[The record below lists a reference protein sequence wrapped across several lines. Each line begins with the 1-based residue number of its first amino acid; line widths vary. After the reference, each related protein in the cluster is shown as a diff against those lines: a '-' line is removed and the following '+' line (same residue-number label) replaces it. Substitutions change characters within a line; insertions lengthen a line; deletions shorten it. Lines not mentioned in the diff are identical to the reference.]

1 MLLPNKFL
9 LTSLSVLALVACNKK
24 DDTPELSDTF
34 ASRKVILSD
43 ISQHVIAATYAD
55 MQTQAN
61 TLNAEITELQ
71 TSTTDANLTECRN
84 SWRNVRSAWE
94 QSEGFL
100 FGPVASENIDP
111 RIDTWPVNHLDLDSI
126 LASSVEFTPQYIDEL
141 QDALKGFHPVE
152 YLLFGLNGDKTAAQ
166 FTDRELSFLKALADN
181 LQILCSQVSGRWNSS
196 SSDSYLSKF
205 VNAGSGSDEY
215 PTQLAAFEEVV
226 NAMIGICEEVAGGKI
241 SEPFAAQDPS
251 LEESPY
257 AQNSLK
263 DFISNM
269 KSVKNIYYGSYKTSG
284 QGIKDYVRLYNL
296 SLDARIKQDIDQA
309 IAALEAISDPFGLAI
324 STQGTLV
331 QQAITRIETL
341 KETLET
347 QLLPLIQ
354 QHIKE

>member
-1 MLLPNKFL
+1 MFPNKL
-9 LTSLSVLALVACNKK
+9 LFSSLIILALVACNKK
-24 DDTPELSDTF
+24 EDTPEFSDTF
-34 ASRKVILSD
+34 ASRQLILSD

-61 TLNAEITELQ
+61 TLNTEITELQ
-71 TSTTDANLTECRN
+71 IATTEANLNDCRN

-111 RIDTWPVNHLDLDSI
+111 RIDTWPVNHIDLDSI

-141 QDALKGFHPVE
+141 QDALKGFHPIE
-152 YLLFGLNGDKTAAQ
+152 YLLFGLNGNKTVTQ
-166 FTDRELSFLKALADN
+166 FNDRELSFLKALSDN
-181 LQILCSQVSGRWNSS
+181 LKVLCSQVSSHWNSS
-196 SSDSYLSKF
+196 SSDSYLNKF
-205 VNAGSGSDEY
+205 VNAGSGSAEY
-215 PTQLAAFEEVV
+215 PTQLAAYEEVV

-241 SEPFAAQDPS
+241 SEPFEAQDPS

-263 DFISNM
+263 EFISNV
-269 KSVKNIYYGSYKTSG
+269 KSVKNIYYGSYKSSG

-296 SLDARIKQDIDQA
+296 SLDAKIKQDIDQS
-309 IAALEAISDPFGLAI
+309 IVALEAISDPFGIAI
-324 STQGTLV
+324 SSQATLV

-354 QHIKE
+354 QQIKD